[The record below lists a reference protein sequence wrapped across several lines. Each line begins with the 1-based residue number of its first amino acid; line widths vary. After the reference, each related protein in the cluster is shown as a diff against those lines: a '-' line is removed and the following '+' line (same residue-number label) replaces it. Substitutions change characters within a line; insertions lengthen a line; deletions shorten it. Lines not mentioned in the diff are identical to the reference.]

1 MAWFGEP
8 SPEGRLVADP
18 DDRPTS
24 DPQYCLTT
32 DLLVHHIAT
41 LATGVFCL
49 KAGGPHRPFGRGRF
63 LVQGCRLAATEMTTA
78 LPVAFRQALRN
89 KKFKGPKRYVFVA
102 VMPAAFIWRTA
113 QSWSV
118 LRAAWAKVQVSPES

>member
-1 MAWFGEP
+1 MVTA
-8 SPEGRLVADP
+8 
-18 DDRPTS
+18 
-24 DPQYCLTT
+24 
-32 DLLVHHIAT
+32 AT
-41 LATGVFCL
+41 
-49 KAGGPHRPFGRGRF
+49 RGRKLRAVLF
-63 LVQGCRLAATEMTTA
+63 ASVVVLSSVTA